1 MTCFYSN
8 LETYLIEN
16 FPLSLICSLFIYF
29 SRDDS
34 QVIGNIVEDVLQKL
48 SLMFPNELKDLV
60 KVDENSEH
68 IELLVKTIPRI
79 GIWGMSGIGK
89 TTIAI
94 QMFAKNFAHY
104 DNVCFLE
111 KVSEESEKF
120 GQTYVRDKLLSKL
133 LKREITASDVHGQHT
148 FIKRRLSGKKSFIV
162 LDDVDNATQLDDLCG
177 VLNDLGPKSRLI
189 ITTRDRHTLSG
200 KVDEIYEVTT
210 WKLKDSL
217 KLFSLGAFKQIHP
230 RKGYER
236 ISERAVE
243 YAGGVPLALKVLGS
257 HFHSKTPKFW
267 ESELNDYENK
277 GEAFQKIQKV
287 LRASYNGLSW
297 RQKEMF
303 LDIAFFFKGE
313 NKDFVTRILDAFGFN
328 ATSGIE
334 ILEDKALITISN
346 NSRIQMHDLLQKMAF
361 DIVQEDYNDRGK
373 RSRLRDAK
381 DICDVLGNNK
391 VYMEC

>member
-1 MTCFYSN
+1 MY
-8 LETYLIEN
+8 
-16 FPLSLICSLFIYF
+16 
-29 SRDDS
+29 
-34 QVIGNIVEDVLQKL
+34 
-48 SLMFPNELKDLV
+48 PNELKDLV
-60 KVDENSEH
+60 KVDENSKH
-68 IELLVKTIPRI
+68 VELLLKNIPRI

-94 QMFAKNFAHY
+94 QMFEKNFAHY
-104 DNVCFLE
+104 DNVCFME
-111 KVSEESEKF
+111 KVSEESKKF

-210 WKLKDSL
+210 WKLRDSL

-257 HFHSKTPKFW
+257 HFHSKPPKFW

-391 VYMEC
+391 V